1 MASKSIQIDPNLF
14 KVGGNKTRK
23 ASQKAMPKPLI
34 NPNVLRNKLL
44 TRIKERKDAEQD
56 RIEKHLKS
64 VTRSKPPQ
72 IVNPHVG
79 TRGLGTRSR
88 AVQRPA
94 TSNFSNSNRFK
105 TETNT
110 NELEDSLDYFNELD
124 RKQTKHHAINDQNR
138 KREVLHKRTVKNY
151 GATSTSPFV
160 NLELPEEFNISQKP
174 PEPPPL
180 NSNTYSYNPSGSGSG
195 SSFPMKLN
203 YKIDNEVPHGC
214 LKNGIKPTLK
224 TMQTRRVQPSL
235 PLSQNNPPNQ
245 MSREQKLL
253 EMQQKVQQKLNQLK
267 PPEPPTPP
275 PSLPFQKQIINT
287 VPFTAPTINHTP
299 LASHNPLAN
308 QGLIKGIVAT
318 QVAAPALKSYDQQ
331 GDMQVDKIALPDSLM
346 DIFPE
351 LDDGSRQIT
360 LQKELKEKE
369 KIQSL
374 LNEKIGPEPDDDK
387 QNVSESDMRILMAGK
402 KKQHVKKTIRHK
414 YTIGRNIKNNTVGI
428 LIKDNNTRRK
438 ITNAQK
444 EMKKKPMNE
453 LKKEL
458 KEHNLIKVGST
469 APNDVL
475 RATYEYAKLAG
486 DIVNINTDTLMHNFV
501 NSTDKN

>member
-1 MASKSIQIDPNLF
+1 
-14 KVGGNKTRK
+14 
-23 ASQKAMPKPLI
+23 
-34 NPNVLRNKLL
+34 
-44 TRIKERKDAEQD
+44 
-56 RIEKHLKS
+56 
-64 VTRSKPPQ
+64 
-72 IVNPHVG
+72 
-79 TRGLGTRSR
+79 
-88 AVQRPA
+88 
-94 TSNFSNSNRFK
+94 
-105 TETNT
+105 
-110 NELEDSLDYFNELD
+110 
-124 RKQTKHHAINDQNR
+124 
-138 KREVLHKRTVKNY
+138 
-151 GATSTSPFV
+151 
-160 NLELPEEFNISQKP
+160 
-174 PEPPPL
+174 
-180 NSNTYSYNPSGSGSG
+180 
-195 SSFPMKLN
+195 MKLN

-235 PLSQNNPPNQ
+235 PLTQPPPPPLSQ

-267 PPEPPTPP
+267 PPEPPTLPP
-275 PSLPFQKQIINT
+275 PPKQMPVINANPFPSQSPAISQS
-287 VPFTAPTINHTP
+287 P
-299 LASHNPLAN
+299 LSN
-308 QGLIKGIVAT
+308 QGLVKGIVAT
-318 QVAAPALKSYDQQ
+318 QIARPIQQ
-331 GDMQVDKIALPDSLM
+331 IDTQVDKIALPDSLM

-351 LDDGSRQIT
+351 LDDGSRQIA
-360 LQKELKEKE
+360 LQKELQEKE
-369 KIQSL
+369 NIQSL
-374 LNEKIGPEPDDDK
+374 LNEKIGPDAEDSTGGLSD
-387 QNVSESDMRILMAGK
+387 SDMKILMAGK
-402 KKQHVKKTIRHK
+402 KKQHIKKTIRHK

>member
-72 IVNPHVG
+72 FVNPHVG
-79 TRGLGTRSR
+79 SRGIGTRGRSVPR
-88 AVQRPA
+88 SS
-94 TSNFSNSNRFK
+94 TNFSSSSINSNSSSSRFK
-105 TETNT
+105 TES

-124 RKQTKHHAINDQNR
+124 RKQTKNHAINDQNR

-151 GATSTSPFV
+151 GAIPTSPFV
-160 NLELPEEFNISQKP
+160 NLELPEEFNISAKP
-174 PEPPPL
+174 PEPSPF
-180 NSNTYSYNPSGSGSG
+180 NSNTYSYN
-195 SSFPMKLN
+195 PMKLN

-235 PLSQNNPPNQ
+235 PLTQPPPPPLSQI
-245 MSREQKLL
+245 SREQKLL

-275 PSLPFQKQIINT
+275 PPPKQMPVINVNPF
-287 VPFTAPTINHTP
+287 PTQ
-299 LASHNPLAN
+299 SSLAN
-308 QGLIKGIVAT
+308 QSPLSNQGLVKGIVAT
-318 QVAAPALKSYDQQ
+318 QIAAPIQQ
-331 GDMQVDKIALPDSLM
+331 IDTQAADKIALPDSLM

-351 LDDGSRQIT
+351 LDDGSRQIA
-360 LQKELKEKE
+360 LQKQLQEKE

-374 LNEKIGPEPDDDK
+374 LNEKIGPDADDGNSD
-387 QNVSESDMRILMAGK
+387 SDMKILMAGK
-402 KKQHVKKTIRHK
+402 KKQHIKKTIRHK

-486 DIVNINTDTLMHNFV
+486 DIVNINTETLMHNFV

>member
-79 TRGLGTRSR
+79 SRGIGTRGRSVPR
-88 AVQRPA
+88 SS
-94 TSNFSNSNRFK
+94 TNSSSSSINSNSSSSRFK
-105 TETNT
+105 TES

-124 RKQTKHHAINDQNR
+124 RKQTKNHAINDQNR

-151 GATSTSPFV
+151 GAVPTSPFV
-160 NLELPEEFNISQKP
+160 NLELPEEFNISTKP
-174 PEPPPL
+174 PEPPAF
-180 NSNTYSYNPSGSGSG
+180 NSNTYSYNPSA
-195 SSFPMKLN
+195 SSFPIKLN
-203 YKIDNEVPHGC
+203 YKVDNVVPHGC

-224 TMQTRRVQPSL
+224 TMQTRRLQPSL
-235 PLSQNNPPNQ
+235 PLTQPPPPPPLSQ

-275 PSLPFQKQIINT
+275 PPPKQMPIINT
-287 VPFTAPTINHTP
+287 IPSQSSLV
-299 LASHNPLAN
+299 N
-308 QGLIKGIVAT
+308 QGLVKGIVAT
-318 QVAAPALKSYDQQ
+318 QIAAPIQQ
-331 GDMQVDKIALPDSLM
+331 IDTQVDKIALPDSLM

-351 LDDGSRQIT
+351 LDDGSRQIA
-360 LQKELKEKE
+360 LQKQLQEKE

-374 LNEKIGPEPDDDK
+374 LNEKIGPDAEDSTGGLSD
-387 QNVSESDMRILMAGK
+387 SDMKILMAGK

-486 DIVNINTDTLMHNFV
+486 DIVNINTETLMHNFI

>member
-14 KVGGNKTRK
+14 KVGNKTRK

-72 IVNPHVG
+72 IINPQLNQG
-79 TRGLGTRSR
+79 SRGVGTRSR

-94 TSNFSNSNRFK
+94 TTNFSNRFK
-105 TETNT
+105 SET

-151 GATSTSPFV
+151 GAIPTSPFV
-160 NLELPEEFNISQKP
+160 NLELPEEFNISTKP
-174 PEPPPL
+174 PEPPL
-180 NSNTYSYNPSGSGSG
+180 FNSNTYSYNPSASTP
-195 SSFPMKLN
+195 SSFPIKLN
-203 YKIDNEVPHGC
+203 YKIDNDVPHGC

-235 PLSQNNPPNQ
+235 PLTHQGGPQSQ
-245 MSREQKLL
+245 MTREQKLL

-267 PPEPPTPP
+267 PPEPPAPPP
-275 PSLPFQKQIINT
+275 PSLPFQTPISQSPIINQS
-287 VPFTAPTINHTP
+287 P
-299 LASHNPLAN
+299 LSN
-308 QGLIKGIVAT
+308 QGLVKEIVRT
-318 QVAAPALKSYDQQ
+318 QIAAPIQQ
-331 GDMQVDKIALPDSLM
+331 SFNQIALPDSLM

-351 LDDGSRQIT
+351 LDDGSRQIA

-387 QNVSESDMRILMAGK
+387 QQLSESDMSILLPGK
-402 KKQHVKKTIRHK
+402 KKQHIKKTIRHK

-428 LIKDNNTRRK
+428 LIKDNSTRRK